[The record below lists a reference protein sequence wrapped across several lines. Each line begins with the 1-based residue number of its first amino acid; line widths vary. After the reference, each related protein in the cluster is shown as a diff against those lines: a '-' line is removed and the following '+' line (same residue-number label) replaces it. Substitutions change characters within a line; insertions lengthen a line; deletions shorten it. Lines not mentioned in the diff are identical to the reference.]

1 MTDDIFKPA
10 DRSVADDLSPVW
22 RMLAEGTS
30 EPVVRAL
37 PQPGRSWQSV
47 LAEGVTEAAASGRTL
62 VIPVEKPLARAV
74 LSLLANRKWSM
85 VKTPSVGKIK
95 DELHRLG
102 ARVDN
107 SFALWP
113 SARTPRIAFPEG
125 RTRLVHW
132 AQRSGVLGGGGNRL
146 WARSAARSPLF
157 TPFAMLMAPG
167 VALVVKVRRQ
177 ADA

>member
-10 DRSVADDLSPVW
+10 DRSVVDDLSPVW
-22 RMLAEGTS
+22 RMLAEGVS
-30 EPVVRAL
+30 EPVVQAL

-47 LAEGVTEAAASGRTL
+47 LAEGVAAAAASDKTL
-62 VIPVEKPLARAV
+62 VIPVEKPLARAI

-85 VKTPSVGKIK
+85 VKTPSIGKIK

-102 ARVDN
+102 ARVE
-107 SFALWP
+107 STFALWP
-113 SARTPRIAFPEG
+113 SARTPRIAFPQG
-125 RTRLVHW
+125 HTRLVRW

-157 TPFAMLMAPG
+157 TPFAMSMAPG
-167 VALVVKVRRQ
+167 VALVVKVRKP